1 METLATYRLVPKAEP
16 FDLQGRKY
24 FFWRSGSAFEYALSR
39 NVWLKEMTHFCG
51 PGNTQKILQRHGV
64 EPHIFLDHRQWLEE
78 MMVSVPRSDTEFEE
92 NIG

>member
-16 FDLQGRKY
+16 IDLQGRKY
-24 FFWRSGSAFEYALSR
+24 FFWRSGSAFEYALSQ
-39 NVWLKEMTHFCG
+39 NMWLKEMTHFCG

-78 MMVSVPRSDTEFEE
+78 MSPVTGAVATGS
-92 NIG
+92 